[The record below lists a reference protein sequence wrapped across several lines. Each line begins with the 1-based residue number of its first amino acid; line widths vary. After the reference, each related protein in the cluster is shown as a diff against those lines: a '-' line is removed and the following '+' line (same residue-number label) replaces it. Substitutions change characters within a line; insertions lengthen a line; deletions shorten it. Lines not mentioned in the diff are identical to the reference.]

1 MPDSTPSFDRVLT
14 ALHRQEPDRVP
25 LGDIWVDQ
33 EVKDSFMGHPVT
45 TLEEDVA
52 FWKATGFDFIAI
64 DTDLWSTPQIQGNIV
79 RPLADTAGLYD
90 HGRQDRNWVA
100 SEAGVITTLE
110 EVEAFSWPKAT
121 QLSYAPYDDVR
132 ALLPPGMKVVA
143 TFGHVFTAAWQLMG
157 FQAFCLALHDDLP
170 LVKEIM
176 NRIGEEVAALLER
189 LVSFEVVGAVCFQDD
204 IAYTSGLMIPP
215 RQLRELFFPWL
226 RRMVEVSHGKEIPLI
241 FHSDGKV
248 DEAIPE
254 IIAAGVD
261 ALHPI
266 EPKCMDI
273 AAIKREFGDRLSLI
287 GNLDLGYTLTR
298 GTPQEV
304 DTAVRDLIRTV
315 APGGGFL
322 LSSAN
327 SITNYVPL
335 ANFIAMLDATRK
347 YGQYPIRL

>member
-1 MPDSTPSFDRVLT
+1 MSDGSPSFDRVLM

-64 DTDLWSTPQIQGNIV
+64 DTDLWSTPEIQGNIV
-79 RPLADTAGLYD
+79 RPLADTAGLYE
-90 HGRQDRNWVA
+90 HGRQDRNWVSSKA
-100 SEAGVITTLE
+100 SVVTTWA
-110 EVEAFSWPKAT
+110 EVEAFSWPKAS
-121 QLSYAPYDDVR
+121 QLSCSAYDEVR
-132 ALLPPGMKVVA
+132 AYLPQGMKVVA
-143 TFGHVFTAAWQLMG
+143 TFGHIFTATWQLMG
-157 FQAFCLALHDDLP
+157 FEEFCVTLHDDLP
-170 LVKEIM
+170 LVKEIIA
-176 NRIGEEVAALLER
+176 RVGAEVVSLLER
-189 LVSFEVVGAVCFQDD
+189 LVSFETVGAVCFQDD

-226 RRMVEVSHGKEIPLI
+226 RRVAETCHSKDVPLI

-273 AAIKREFGDRLSLI
+273 VAIKREFGDRLALV

-304 DTAVRDLIRTV
+304 DEAVKQLIKAV

-335 ANFIAMLDATRK
+335 PNFNAMLEATRK
-347 YGQYPIRL
+347 YGRYPIRL